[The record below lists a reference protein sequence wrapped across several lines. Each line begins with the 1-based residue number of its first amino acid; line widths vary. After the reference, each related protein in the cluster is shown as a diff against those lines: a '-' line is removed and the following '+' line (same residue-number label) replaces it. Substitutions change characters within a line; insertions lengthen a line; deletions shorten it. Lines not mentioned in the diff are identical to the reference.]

1 MSIDAADVHPAA
13 AFVAVVQNKKDAH
26 ETDWHTCDQRA
37 KADQQ
42 PKTMGHADRS
52 VFGLPGRAA
61 LPLTRVSGEGVASG
75 ALRAPQTDAVSLGD
89 SSSGSGWSFDL
100 SSLTRRRGV
109 TTDG

>member
-1 MSIDAADVHPAA
+1 MEEREPAR
-13 AFVAVVQNKKDAH
+13 
-26 ETDWHTCDQRA
+26 HTCDQRA

-42 PKTMGHADRS
+42 PNTMGHADR
-52 VFGLPGRAA
+52 VFLAAGRAA

-89 SSSGSGWSFDL
+89 SSSRSGWSFDL